1 MDQEGHSRPE
11 QQLQAGHGVPFA
23 YLTDGDQMKTRRRP
37 SWDIRRGVSTLAGSA
52 LVGLAAWYA
61 WEHFKDPSAPI
72 AAVFGAVML
81 HLGQYAWQSRQ
92 RALACSLAALS
103 LFAVVI
109 SLTAVIGRVASQNDV
124 RSHTIASSNEMR
136 RLAEVEE
143 AEAKDEKDAA
153 TKAAIAEC
161 SRAANPK
168 ADPRGPMCIAA
179 EKREQAAR
187 ERLDSARE
195 RLAVM
200 GVAKVE
206 DSGAKRLAAI
216 LPLSEAQIA
225 LYQPLLLPIWLE
237 LSGLALLTFGL
248 SHRTAAPNE
257 KSRRRK
263 RRTRKPSRDSRPS
276 NVVTFPTGGKLGA
289 AND

>member
-1 MDQEGHSRPE
+1 
-11 QQLQAGHGVPFA
+11 
-23 YLTDGDQMKTRRRP
+23 MKRRRVP
-37 SWDIRRGVSTLAGSA
+37 RWDIRRGVSTLAGST

-61 WEHFKDPSAPI
+61 WEHFKDPAAPI

-81 HLGQYAWQSRQ
+81 HLGQHAWRSQQ

-103 LFAVVI
+103 VFALLI

-143 AEAKDEKDAA
+143 AEAKADRDAA
-153 TKAAIAEC
+153 ARIALAEC
-161 SRAANPK
+161 SRADNPK
-168 ADPRGPMCIAA
+168 ADPRGPKCIAA
-179 EKREQAAR
+179 EKREKEARERLDAAR
-187 ERLDSARE
+187 ERLA
-195 RLAVM
+195 LM

-206 DSGAKRLAAI
+206 DSGARRLAAI
-216 LPLSEAQIA
+216 LPLTEAQIA

-248 SHRTAAPNE
+248 SHRTAEPPE
-257 KSRRRK
+257 KIRRKK
-263 RRTRKPSRDSRPS
+263 RRTKRTRRESRPS